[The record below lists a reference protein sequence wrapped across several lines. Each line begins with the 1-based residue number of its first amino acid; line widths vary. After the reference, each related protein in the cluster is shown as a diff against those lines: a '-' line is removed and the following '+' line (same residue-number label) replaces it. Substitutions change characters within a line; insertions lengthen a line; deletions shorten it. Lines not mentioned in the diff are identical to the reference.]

1 MVKSLLLKGFMR
13 KLALI
18 LALLASCLV
27 TPALAAEGA
36 ANLKVDPTIPLAP
49 VAVPITH
56 DGRLINYVF
65 ISIKVVLSPKA
76 DIITLSGKEPYFRD
90 VLVRAAHRQNLM
102 AAGDPN
108 RVNSA
113 LVKTIIMRES
123 ASFMDPRLIAR
134 VDVVRQD
141 PRKFLSRD
149 VLKKAGAAKP

>member
-13 KLALI
+13 KLAL
-18 LALLASCLV
+18 LLSLLASSFV
-27 TPALAAEGA
+27 TPALAAGGA
-36 ANLKVDPTIPLAP
+36 APMKTEPTIPLAP
-49 VAVPITH
+49 VAVPVTH
-56 DGRLINYVF
+56 DGRLVNYIF

-76 DIITLSGKEPYFRD
+76 DLITLSGKEPYFRD

-108 RVNSA
+108 RVNEA
-113 LVKTIIMRES
+113 LVRSILMRET

-134 VDVVRQD
+134 VDIVRQD

-149 VLKKAGAAKP
+149 VLKKAGTTKP